1 MRLLQTNGATSRRN
15 LSDRG
20 SWIVFEEKELNR
32 KKING
37 KMYACTQFYKLI
49 DGKAKKVAILVPNFL
64 TCSGDAKVVELQAR
78 ELVEEG
84 NDVAIFALV
93 ADIKPKNAKLFIIGM
108 PKSLFWQR
116 VYRLI
121 FPLDLI
127 KTFRWLPKLKDFD
140 LVISHL
146 YPMNWLA
153 FFAKKFY
160 KIKYIFWYHG
170 IQYPELYS
178 HLYERIYLKM
188 FIFLTTLTVQN
199 VNHAVSVSNAARK
212 EFKKYTGLDS
222 EVIYNKPDLERF
234 YKGIDG
240 SEIRKKHNLGNDPT
254 LLNVGRV
261 CPQKGAHLL
270 IESFALLKEKI
281 PNAKLVIGGKHT
293 YNYYSKELK
302 KKSDSSVIFAGYV
315 SDEELP
321 LYYAM
326 SDVYATCSLYETYN
340 IPVSEV
346 QACGKPV
353 VAFDIGPHPEVI
365 DENGILVEK
374 GNVEEFAEA
383 CIRKLREVRGD
394 LSG

>member
-1 MRLLQTNGATSRRN
+1 MKR
-15 LSDRG
+15 
-20 SWIVFEEKELNR
+20 KE
-32 KKING
+32 ING
-37 KMYACTQFYKLI
+37 KMYAGTQFYKLI
-49 DGKAKKVAILVPNFL
+49 DGKAKKIAILVPDFL
-64 TCSGDAKVVELQAR
+64 EYSGDARIAELQAE
-78 ELVEEG
+78 ELVNKG
-84 NDVAIFALV
+84 NDVVIFAFG
-93 ADIKPKNAKLFIIGM
+93 ATIKPKTAKIFVIGM

-116 VYRLI
+116 FYCLI

-140 LVISHL
+140 LIIIHL

-153 FFAKKFY
+153 FLAKKFY

-170 IQYPELYS
+170 IQYPEIYS
-178 HLYERIYLKM
+178 HLYERIYLKL
-188 FIFLTTLTVQN
+188 FIFLTKLTVQN
-199 VNHAVSVSNAARK
+199 VDHAVSVSNAARK

-222 EVIYNKPDLERF
+222 EVIYNKPDFKRF
-234 YKGIDG
+234 YKEIDG
-240 SEIRKKHNLGNDPT
+240 SEIRKKHNLGNDPV

-261 CPQKGAHLL
+261 CPQKAAHLL
-270 IESFALLKEKI
+270 VEAFVVVKKKI
-281 PNAKLVIGGKHT
+281 PNAKLVIVGKHT
-293 YNYYSKELK
+293 YDYYSKEVK

-326 SDVYATCSLYETYN
+326 CDVYATCSLYEAHN
-340 IPVSEV
+340 VPVLEV

-353 VAFDIGPHPEVI
+353 VAFDIGPFEEGV

-374 GNVEEFAEA
+374 GNVEKFAEA

-394 LSG
+394 LIE